1 MLIEIKYF
9 NAKSGEAGQFL
20 SPRDFILSWG
30 VVLWLRMSPTPTRQ
44 RSHGHQ
50 IWFHPIL
57 PQWEERVSKS
67 LSQRRRSFWEN
78 LQRLNQ
84 NWFDRMKSEAPLAFE
99 FAAKLA
105 GVHSIPET
113 ANIFQE
119 WTSRRM
125 ETAAGSEIHGDE
137 TFVVQELAVQRQCRQ
152 YITC

>member
-1 MLIEIKYF
+1 MGR
-9 NAKSGEAGQFL
+9 KSFKKLVTTQTEFL
-20 SPRDFILSWG
+20 
-30 VVLWLRMSPTPTRQ
+30 
-44 RSHGHQ
+44 
-50 IWFHPIL
+50 
-57 PQWEERVSKS
+57 
-67 LSQRRRSFWEN
+67 EN

-84 NWFDRMKSEAPLAFE
+84 NWFDRMKSEATLAFE

-125 ETAAGSEIHGDE
+125 ETAARSEIHGDE
-137 TFVVQELAVQRQCRQ
+137 TFVVQKLAVQRQCRH